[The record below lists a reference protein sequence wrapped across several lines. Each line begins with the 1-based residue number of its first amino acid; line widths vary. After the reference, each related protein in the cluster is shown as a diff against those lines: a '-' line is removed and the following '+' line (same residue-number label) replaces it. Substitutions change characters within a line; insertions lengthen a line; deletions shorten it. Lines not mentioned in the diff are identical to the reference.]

1 MKGIEEKQIEAP
13 YELPEG
19 WKWCRLG
26 EVCKTFSDGD
36 WIESK
41 DQSTEGIRLIQTGN
55 IGKGAFRDKND
66 KCRYIS
72 ENTFERL
79 NCTEVFAGDILI
91 SRLPVGRA
99 CIIPQLKD
107 RMITAVDCAIV
118 RLFECTV
125 EKKWFCFYT
134 QSHVYDGLV
143 KTSCTGTTRLRISRK
158 NLGEIPIPL
167 PPTIAEQQRIVN
179 RIESMFAKL
188 DEAKEQAQNVV
199 DGFETRKAAILHKA
213 FTGELTAKWRKE
225 NGVCDDSW
233 VVKTIGEI
241 CLVKGGKRVPKGMS
255 LIKEKNEHPYLKA
268 GNLKFGTVID
278 KDMEYVPND
287 VFILIKNYTVNA
299 GDVYITNVGA
309 CIGDCGIIPDYY
321 HGANLTENAVKLT
334 EMICN
339 NSYLATQLSSNLV
352 QTQIK
357 SKIKS
362 ATLGKL
368 SIDNIKQLKIN
379 LPTLPEQVEIV
390 RILDIIIE
398 KENKA
403 KQAAEAVLEQ
413 IDLLKKSI
421 LARAFRGEL

>member
-1 MKGIEEKQIEAP
+1 MKGENGKMKSNLEQTEIEAP

-26 EVCKTFSDGD
+26 EVADCLDGFRKP
-36 WIESK
+36 INA
-41 DQSTEGIRLIQTGN
+41 TERADRTGN
-55 IGKGAFRDKND
+55 VPYYGATGQVGWIDDFLTNEELVLLGEDGAPFLDLIKE
-66 KCRYIS
+66 KAY
-72 ENTFERL
+72 
-79 NCTEVFAGDILI
+79 LI
-91 SRLPVGRA
+91 SGKAWVNNHAHILRSKYGEIGNRYLLNYLNIFNYSGYVN
-99 CIIPQLKD
+99 
-107 RMITAVDCAIV
+107 
-118 RLFECTV
+118 
-125 EKKWFCFYT
+125 
-134 QSHVYDGLV
+134 
-143 KTSCTGTTRLRISRK
+143 GTTRLK
-158 NLGEIPIPL
+158 LTQGEMLKIPFPL
-167 PPTIAEQQRIVN
+167 PPTLAEQQRIVN
-179 RIESMFAKL
+179 CIESMFAKL
-188 DEAKEQAQNVV
+188 DEAKEKAQNVV

-233 VVKTIGEI
+233 VEKTIGEI

-321 HGANLTENAVKLT
+321 HGASLTENAVKLT
-334 EMICN
+334 EMICI
-339 NSYLATQLSSNLV
+339 NSYLAKQLSSNLV

-379 LPTLPEQVEIV
+379 FPILPEQVEIV